1 MDRIFAPYSLR
12 CDHLISSLGV
22 EYCNV
27 RYAVMCDWVV
37 VTIVQQLG
45 LLFKKFRVRESN
57 WDTV

>member
-45 LLFKKFRVRESN
+45 LLFKV
-57 WDTV
+57 